1 MDLYRIGARLA
12 PLTCCGEVAR
22 LGMVVLPYLYSA
34 LSPVH
39 TFRGL
44 ANLSLLERLIFCP
57 FYPYCLSLS
66 LCLKR

>member
-1 MDLYRIGARLA
+1 
-12 PLTCCGEVAR
+12 
-22 LGMVVLPYLYSA
+22 MVVLPYLYSA

-57 FYPYCLSLS
+57 FYPCCLSLS